1 MKHLIIAILA
11 VVIAAL
17 PSCIEDDFTTS
28 SSDVL
33 AFSTDTLSFDTV
45 FTGEQT
51 FTRRFL
57 IYNRH
62 KKQLRVERIYLS
74 DMVEGVDFFI
84 NVDGN
89 TSKEFSNV
97 EIRGEDSAYVF
108 VEARIDRKNQSLP
121 FDVFA
126 HLNFLTNGVTQ
137 SVVLHAAGQDAI
149 NLSNY
154 RVERSVVMDS
164 DMPYRVMDSIVVE
177 KGASLSILAGTR
189 LYFHDKARIVVRG
202 TLKMTGYCGK
212 PVTLCG
218 DRLDK
223 VAGEIPFQLMSGQW
237 DGIYFAPESYGN
249 TMKYVEMQGA
259 TAGVVVDSCATDR
272 RKLYLL
278 NSMLHNSASSTLKV
292 AHAWVEATGCEFS
305 DSRDGVVDL
314 TGGRYAFNNCTFAN
328 YYLFDAITSPILSLY
343 YLLPGQQTG
352 EAPLMQ
358 ADFNNCIIYGNA
370 SDISE
375 GDLTDSQV
383 YLRNCLL
390 RSEGADDD
398 NFIYCVWGGDPKFFT
413 KREDYIFDYR
423 LRNESDAIGMGDPL
437 LCPAD
442 ALIDRYGN
450 QRSLDSIIDIGAYVW
465 IETKEE
471 N

>member
-108 VEARIDRKNQSLP
+108 VEARIDRKNQALP

-154 RVERSVVMDS
+154 
-164 DMPYRVMDSIVVE
+164 
-177 KGASLSILAGTR
+177 
-189 LYFHDKARIVVRG
+189 
-202 TLKMTGYCGK
+202 
-212 PVTLCG
+212 
-218 DRLDK
+218 
-223 VAGEIPFQLMSGQW
+223 
-237 DGIYFAPESYGN
+237 
-249 TMKYVEMQGA
+249 
-259 TAGVVVDSCATDR
+259 
-272 RKLYLL
+272 
-278 NSMLHNSASSTLKV
+278 
-292 AHAWVEATGCEFS
+292 
-305 DSRDGVVDL
+305 
-314 TGGRYAFNNCTFAN
+314 
-328 YYLFDAITSPILSLY
+328 
-343 YLLPGQQTG
+343 
-352 EAPLMQ
+352 
-358 ADFNNCIIYGNA
+358 
-370 SDISE
+370 
-375 GDLTDSQV
+375 
-383 YLRNCLL
+383 
-390 RSEGADDD
+390 
-398 NFIYCVWGGDPKFFT
+398 
-413 KREDYIFDYR
+413 
-423 LRNESDAIGMGDPL
+423 
-437 LCPAD
+437 
-442 ALIDRYGN
+442 
-450 QRSLDSIIDIGAYVW
+450 
-465 IETKEE
+465 
-471 N
+471 